1 MLVSSTSKLTS
12 LEHLNQRTFNTIFFF
27 MMFDIVDERPKISD
41 DPADISK
48 VTNSL
53 DANQSILMMLHALTK
68 SCLS

>member
-12 LEHLNQRTFNTIFFF
+12 LEHLNQRTFNTIFF